1 MTAVPDPVTPEKLA
15 EAIAA
20 AVLAHP
26 AVVRLDGGALGVVA
40 THLPGRKV
48 VGVRVGETDE
58 PVEIAVVLRLGAPLP
73 RVVADIRERVQAVA
87 SGVAVDVEVTDVVT
101 AEQDPSEDAAAAPAT
116 GKRVR

>member
-1 MTAVPDPVTPEKLA
+1 MTAVPDPVSPEKLA
-15 EAIAA
+15 EAIAE
-20 AVLAHP
+20 AVLEHP

-58 PVEIAVVLRLGAPLP
+58 PVEIAVVLRLDAPLP
-73 RVVADIRERVQAVA
+73 RVVADIRRRAQALA
-87 SGVAVDVEVTDVVT
+87 GKVAVDVEVTDVVT
-101 AEQDPSEDAAAAPAT
+101 SEQDAADDPGAATAT